1 MSHNRQEKFKSLSRK
16 IIVSFFVLVV
26 VLFVSPNLS
35 NTLTFAFTFIESPG
49 SSTDSIKTPA
59 TIDSGI
65 KDLKEAAPQKKTVN
79 KSRAPEFSSLFI
91 LLSGIM
97 GMFVRFVR
105 KSFERIKRTTD
116 LVLAVILLLICS
128 PFLLVAGI
136 LIKLTSRG
144 PVIYRQERVGRFG
157 RVFKI
162 YKLRTMYV
170 DAEKGLGAVWAKKND
185 PRVTP
190 VGSILRKLH
199 VDEMPQ
205 LLNVLMG
212 EMSIVGPRPER
223 PEMVRDLKT
232 LICDYEKRLI
242 VKPGITGLAQV
253 WHKYDETIED
263 VKKKI
268 KYDLLYIRKMCLM
281 TDLRIFFRT
290 FLVVLSGRQA
300 Q

>member
-1 MSHNRQEKFKSLSRK
+1 MIFKKQEKFRLLVKRVAVICFIFST
-16 IIVSFFVLVV
+16 VL
-26 VLFVSPNLS
+26 LVSPSLNS
-35 NTLTFAFTFIESPG
+35 TLTFAFTYIESPKV
-49 SSTDSIKTPA
+49 STDSVKTPA
-59 TIDSGI
+59 IIDGNF
-65 KDLKEAAPQKKTVN
+65 KDLKAMPAQKPVQ

-91 LLSGIM
+91 LLSGVM
-97 GMFVRFVR
+97 GMLVRFIR

-116 LVLAVILLLICS
+116 LGLALILLVICS
-128 PFLLVAGI
+128 PALVIAGI
-136 LIKLTSRG
+136 LIKLTSKG
-144 PVIYRQERVGRFG
+144 PIIYRQDRVGRFG
-157 RVFKI
+157 KVFKI

-170 DAEKGLGAVWAKKND
+170 NAEKGLGAVWAKKDD
-185 PRVTP
+185 PRITP
-190 VGSILRKLH
+190 IGGILRKLH
-199 VDEMPQ
+199 IDEMPQ
-205 LLNVLMG
+205 LLNVLVG

-223 PEMVRDLKT
+223 PELVRDLKT

-242 VKPGITGLAQV
+242 VNPGITGLAQV
-253 WHKYDETIED
+253 WHKYDETLED

>member
-1 MSHNRQEKFKSLSRK
+1 MNSNRQEKFKSLAK
-16 IIVSFFVLVV
+16 KTIVSFFVLVA
-26 VLFVSPNLS
+26 VLFVSPALN
-35 NTLTFAFTFIESPG
+35 NTLTFAFTFIDSPNT
-49 SSTDSIKTPA
+49 STDTIKAPA
-59 TIDSGI
+59 TIDGHF
-65 KDLKEAAPQKKTVN
+65 KDLKAVPAQKTVH

-136 LIKLTSRG
+136 LITLTSRG

-157 RVFKI
+157 KVFKI

-190 VGSILRKLH
+190 VGRILRKLH

-205 LLNVLMG
+205 LLNVLVG

>member
-1 MSHNRQEKFKSLSRK
+1 MSFSRQEKFKSSIRK
-16 IIVSFFVLVV
+16 TIAGFFVLAA
-26 VLFVSPNLS
+26 VLLISPSISDKLS
-35 NTLTFAFTFIESPG
+35 FAFTFIESPKISADG
-49 SSTDSIKTPA
+49 VGTPA
-59 TIDSGI
+59 ITHSHFE
-65 KDLKEAAPQKKTVN
+65 DLKEVTHKKTVQ
-79 KSRAPEFSSLFI
+79 KSRAPEFSSLF
-91 LLSGIM
+91 LLFSGAVGI
-97 GMFVRFVR
+97 FVRFVR

-116 LVLAVILLLICS
+116 LVLAIIVLLACS
-128 PFLLVAGI
+128 PFLLIAGV

-144 PVIYRQERVGRFG
+144 PIIYRQERVGRFG
-157 RVFKI
+157 KIFKI

-190 VGSILRKLH
+190 VGSVLRKLH
-199 VDEMPQ
+199 IDEMPQ
-205 LLNVLMG
+205 LLNVLAG

-223 PEMVRDLKT
+223 PELVRDLKT

-253 WHKYDETIED
+253 WHKYDETLED

-290 FLVVLSGRQA
+290 FFVVLTGRQA